1 MKTNTKKL
9 IRIALFA
16 VIAVIALL
24 IVVHLWRYYTQ
35 EPWTRDGRIRGDVM
49 RISADVSGL
58 VTEVMVKDNQTVKQ
72 GDLLFIMDPARYQI
86 AVEQAKANLAKAKAD
101 LANSNQQRLSAQANI
116 SQSQASMAE
125 VQAQEIKAAKDL
137 ARINLLKNSNAVSKQ
152 EQDSYQAAYAQA
164 VANVAKAKA
173 GIDVSKQNLNTVT
186 TNKDALLAGVENA
199 NTALHLAQLNL
210 QRTAIRAPSNGTL
223 SNFDLRAGNYVTAG
237 QPIAALLDRQQLY
250 VVGYFE
256 ETKLA
261 RIQINDP
268 VRIKL
273 MGDSREMTG
282 HVQGIAAGIEDR
294 ERGSS
299 SNMLANI
306 NPTFN
311 WVRLAQRIPVRIT
324 LDKVPD
330 PSMLVAGRTVTVHIQ
345 HQKQKNQSK

>member
-1 MKTNTKKL
+1 MKMNTKQL
-9 IRIALFA
+9 IRLALFVMVA
-16 VIAVIALL
+16 IIAILV
-24 IVVHLWRYYTQ
+24 VVHVWRYYTQ

-58 VTEVMVKDNQTVKQ
+58 VTDVLVKDNQTVKK
-72 GDLLFIMDPARYQI
+72 GDLLFVIDPARYQI

-101 LANSNQQRLSAQANI
+101 LANSNQQRLTAQANI
-116 SQSQASMAE
+116 SQSEASVAE
-125 VQAQEIKAAKDL
+125 VQAQQLKAAKDL
-137 ARINLLKNSNAVSKQ
+137 ARINQLKNSNAVSKQ

-164 VANVAKAKA
+164 AANLEKAKA
-173 GIDVSKQNLNTVT
+173 GIEVSKQNLNSVT
-186 TNKDALLAGVENA
+186 TNKEALLAGVENA
-199 NTALHLAQLNL
+199 NTALHLAELNL

-223 SNFDLRAGNYVTAG
+223 SNFDLKAGNYVTSG
-237 QPIAALLDRQQLY
+237 QPIAALLDRDQLY

-261 RIQINDP
+261 RIQVGDP
-268 VRIKL
+268 VTVKL

-282 HVQGIAAGIEDR
+282 YVQGIAAGIEDR
-294 ERGSS
+294 ERASS

-330 PSMLVAGRTVTVHIQ
+330 QAMLVAGRTVTVHIQ
-345 HQKQKNQSK
+345 HQDGESRD